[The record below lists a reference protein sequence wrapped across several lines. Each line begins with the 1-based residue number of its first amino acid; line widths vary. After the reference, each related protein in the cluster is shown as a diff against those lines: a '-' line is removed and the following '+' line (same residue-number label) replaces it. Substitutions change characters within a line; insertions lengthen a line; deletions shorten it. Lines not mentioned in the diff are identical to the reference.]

1 MGAASMMKMGVD
13 QRDRRAMS
21 WLLTTC
27 HLPFDQHPL
36 KGQPVHFSEKSQT
49 FVPSSK
55 AVCKGKLSQCLFG
68 QPTIVELDAQC
79 VMHL

>member
-36 KGQPVHFSEKSQT
+36 KGQPVHFSEKAQT
-49 FVPSSK
+49 TRPKQQSRLQGQAESVPLWS
-55 AVCKGKLSQCLFG
+55 AN
-68 QPTIVELDAQC
+68 DR
-79 VMHL
+79 